1 MSGRKKNAGSFD
13 RALARR
19 IEILSQGVPEEAQRA
34 MQMQAVAWS
43 IPEWM
48 KLGPSQPSKA
58 QVTDLM
64 NRSAEAQIQRLE
76 AFWRGV
82 GRDV

>member
-48 KLGPSQPSKA
+48 KLGPSWPQCKTKLLLPRPGSTPIGSTP
-58 QVTDLM
+58 V
-64 NRSAEAQIQRLE
+64 
-76 AFWRGV
+76 
-82 GRDV
+82 